1 MRKQHTKKLVAVPP
15 ARKVRKIAHV
25 PRKPEQ
31 SKWVQAAQMP
41 DYLTEEHPELCNS

>member
-15 ARKVRKIAHV
+15 ARKVRKIV
-25 PRKPEQ
+25 CVLRKSPQ
-31 SKWVQAAQMP
+31 SKWIQAAQMP

>member
-15 ARKVRKIAHV
+15 PRKARKIARV
-25 PRKPEQ
+25 PRKPPQ
-31 SKWVQAAQMP
+31 SKWIQAAQMP